1 MRHARA
7 VIIGGGIVGCSA
19 LWHLAQK
26 GWTDLLL
33 LERDELTAGST
44 WHAAGN
50 CPTFS
55 TSWALLNLQRYSTR
69 LYPRLAAL
77 TGSEI
82 NYHVTGSIRLAQGQA
97 RLEEY
102 RHIAA
107 VANQLDCGFEVLPPA
122 DLKRRYPYLE
132 TAGLQGGLWDPA
144 DGDIDPSQ
152 VTQAFAAGARSLG
165 ATILRQCPV
174 TAMARDGDG
183 WRLSTPQGEIQAE
196 IVINAAGY
204 RAGEVAALVGQ
215 RLPIV
220 SLQHQYLVTES
231 LPDLAGAGPK
241 LPLLRDPDDSYYL
254 RQERDGLL
262 LGPYEKERAVA
273 VWDEGIPPGF
283 VAELF
288 PDDLERLERYIE
300 LAVGRVPLLGQ
311 AGVKRVVNGPIPYTP
326 DGNPLIGP
334 AFQPGLDLRG
344 LYLCCAFSFGVV
356 QGGGAGKAIAD
367 WIVEGEPEWDL
378 WALDPRRFTGHCDQ
392 AYTRAKAL
400 EVYENEYAVAFPH
413 QEWPA
418 ARPVKTT
425 PLTAVL
431 AAEGAVFG
439 ARNGWER
446 ALWFKPPGFAGDP
459 DEKTFHRP
467 VWFAAV
473 AADCRAVREA
483 CGLVEIPGFSKLR
496 VTGPGAAA
504 QLDRLLA
511 TRLPPVGQVRLAYGL
526 TASGG
531 VLVETTVVRLA
542 EEDFLLAS
550 AAAAEWHDWQWLLAG
565 LPDTVAVA
573 NVTERQDTLAL
584 SGPGSRAVLEQAS
597 GQSLPDSALPW
608 RHALWL
614 EIAGARVLVLRFG
627 YSGELGY
634 ELHLEPAQ
642 GPTVCAALRAAGAR
656 LIGNQALDSLRL
668 EKGYPAWKSELEI
681 KVSALASGLERFIA
695 WNKGDF
701 VGRDALLAERAHGPR
716 RCLALL
722 ALDPGTAEAL
732 PLAPVWRSGRLV
744 GQVTSGTFGH
754 WVGRSLALAYLEPG
768 EALVGTR
775 LQVEVLGERR
785 EALVVPRPL
794 HDPENRRMKG

>member
-1 MRHARA
+1 MRHAR
-7 VIIGGGIVGCSA
+7 VVVIGGGIVGCSA
-19 LWHLAQK
+19 LWHLARK
-26 GWTDLLL
+26 GWKDLLL

-50 CPTFS
+50 CPNFS

-69 LYPRLAAL
+69 LYRELGQL
-77 TGSEI
+77 TGSAI
-82 NYHVTGSIRLAQGQA
+82 NYHVTGSIRLAQGRT
-97 RLEEY
+97 RLDEY
-102 RHIAA
+102 RHVAA
-107 VANQLDCGFEVLPPA
+107 VANMLDLGFEVLPPEE
-122 DLKRRYPYLE
+122 LKRRYPPLE
-132 TAGLQGGLWDPA
+132 TAGLLGGLWDPG

-152 VTQAFAAGARSLG
+152 ATQAFAAGARALG
-165 ATILRQCPV
+165 ATILRGCPV
-174 TAMARDGDG
+174 TAMARQGGG
-183 WRLSTPQGEIQAE
+183 WRLTTPQGEIQAE
-196 IVINAAGY
+196 TVVNAAGY

-220 SLQHQYLVTES
+220 SLQHQYLVTEG
-231 LPDLAGAGPK
+231 LPELAGAGPK

-273 VWDEGIPPGF
+273 VWEEGIPPGF

-300 LAVGRVPLLGQ
+300 LAVGRVPLLGR

-367 WIVEGEPEWDL
+367 IVAEGESEWDL

-400 EVYENEYAVAFPH
+400 EVYQNEYAVSAPH

-418 ARPVKTT
+418 GRPAKTT
-425 PLTAVL
+425 PLTAIL

-446 ALWFKPPGFAGDP
+446 ALWFRRGGEQVDAAPG
-459 DEKTFHRP
+459 FHRP
-467 VWFAAV
+467 PWFESV
-473 AADCRAVREA
+473 AADCRVVREA
-483 CGLVEIPGFSKLR
+483 AGLVEIPGFSKFSLE
-496 VTGPGAAA
+496 GPGAAA
-504 QLDRLLA
+504 HLDRLLA

-526 TASGG
+526 TPAGG
-531 VLVETTVVRLA
+531 VLAETTVVRLA
-542 EEDFLLAS
+542 AERFLLAS
-550 AAAAEWHDWQWLLAG
+550 AAAAEWHDWQWLTAG
-565 LPDTVAVA
+565 LPAGVSVA
-573 NVTERQDTLAL
+573 NVTAEQDTLAL
-584 SGPGSRAVLEQAS
+584 SGPLARQVLERTC
-597 GQSLPDSALPW
+597 GQGLADLPW
-608 RHALWL
+608 RHARELAV
-614 EIAGARVLVLRFG
+614 AGEAVLALRFG

-634 ELHLEPAQ
+634 ELHLGPAQ
-642 GPTVCAALRAAGAR
+642 GPAVFAALRAAGAGV
-656 LIGNQALDSLRL
+656 IGTHALDSLRL

-695 WNKGDF
+695 WDKDF
-701 VGRDALLAERAHGPR
+701 VGRAALLAERAAGPR
-716 RCLALL
+716 QVLALL
-722 ALDPGTAEAL
+722 ALEPGTAEAL
-732 PLAPVWRSGRLV
+732 PLAPVFRAGRRV
-744 GQVTSGTFGH
+744 GLITSGAYGH

-768 EALVGTR
+768 EALVGTQ
-775 LQVEVLGERR
+775 LTVELLGERR
-785 EALVVPRPL
+785 GALVVPRPL

>member
-7 VIIGGGIVGCSA
+7 VVIGGGIVGCSA
-19 LWHLAQK
+19 LWHLARK
-26 GWTDLLL
+26 GWKDLLL

-50 CPTFS
+50 CPNFS

-69 LYPRLAAL
+69 LYRELGQL
-77 TGSEI
+77 TASAI
-82 NYHVTGSIRLAQGQA
+82 NYHVTGSIRLAQGRT

-102 RHIAA
+102 RHVAA
-107 VANQLDCGFEVLPPA
+107 VANMLDLGFEVLPPEE
-122 DLKRRYPYLE
+122 LKRRYPPLE
-132 TAGLQGGLWDPA
+132 TAGLLGGLWDPG

-152 VTQAFAAGARSLG
+152 ATQAFAAGARALG
-165 ATILRQCPV
+165 ATILRGCPV
-174 TAMARDGDG
+174 TAMARQGGG
-183 WRLSTPQGEIQAE
+183 WRLTTPQGEIQAE
-196 IVINAAGY
+196 TVVNAAGY

-220 SLQHQYLVTES
+220 SLQHQYLVTEG
-231 LPDLAGAGPK
+231 LPELAGAGPK

-273 VWDEGIPPGF
+273 VWEEGIPPGF

-300 LAVGRVPLLGQ
+300 LAVGRVPLLGR

-334 AFQPGLDLRG
+334 AFPPGLALRG

-367 WIVEGEPEWDL
+367 IVAEGESEWDL
-378 WALDPRRFTGHCDQ
+378 WALDPRRFTGHCDL

-400 EVYENEYAVAFPH
+400 EIYQNEYAVSAPH

-418 ARPVKTT
+418 GRPAKTT
-425 PLTAVL
+425 PLTAIL

-446 ALWFKPPGFAGDP
+446 ALWFRRGGEQDDAAPG
-459 DEKTFHRP
+459 FHRP
-467 VWFAAV
+467 PWFESV
-473 AADCRAVREA
+473 AADCRVVREA
-483 CGLVEIPGFSKLR
+483 AGLVEIPGFSKFSLE
-496 VTGPGAAA
+496 GPGAAA
-504 QLDRLLA
+504 HLDRLLA

-526 TASGG
+526 TPAGG
-531 VLVETTVVRLA
+531 VLAETTVVRLA
-542 EEDFLLAS
+542 AERFLIAS
-550 AAAAEWHDWQWLLAG
+550 AAAAEWHDWQWLTTG
-565 LPDTVAVA
+565 LPAGVTVA
-573 NVTERQDTLAL
+573 NVTAEQDTLAL
-584 SGPGSRAVLEQAS
+584 SGPLARQVLERAC
-597 GQSLPDSALPW
+597 GQGLADLPW
-608 RHALWL
+608 RHARELAV
-614 EIAGARVLVLRFG
+614 AGEAVLALRFG

-642 GPTVCAALRAAGAR
+642 GPAVFAALRAAGAGA
-656 LIGNQALDSLRL
+656 IGTHALDSLRL

-681 KVSALASGLERFIA
+681 KISALAGGLERFIA
-695 WNKGDF
+695 WDKDF
-701 VGRDALLAERAHGPR
+701 VGRAALLAERAAGPR
-716 RCLALL
+716 QVLALL
-722 ALDPGTAEAL
+722 ALEPGDAEAL
-732 PLAPVWRSGRLV
+732 PLAPVFRAGRRV
-744 GQVTSGTFGH
+744 GLITSGAYGH

-768 EALVGTR
+768 EALVGTQ
-775 LQVEVLGERR
+775 LTVELLGERQG
-785 EALVVPRPL
+785 ALVVPRPL
-794 HDPENRRMKG
+794 HDPENRRLKG

>member
-1 MRHARA
+1 MHHARA
-7 VIIGGGIVGCSA
+7 VVIGGGIVGCSA
-19 LWHLAQK
+19 LWHLARK
-26 GWTDLLL
+26 GWKDLVL

-50 CPTFS
+50 CPNFS

-69 LYPRLAAL
+69 LYRELGQL
-77 TGSEI
+77 TGCAI
-82 NYHVTGSIRLAQGQA
+82 TYHVTGSIRLAQGRT

-102 RHIAA
+102 RHVAA
-107 VANQLDCGFEVLPPA
+107 VANTLDLGFELLPP
-122 DLKRRYPYLE
+122 DELKRRYPPLE
-132 TAGLQGGLWDPA
+132 TAGLLGGLWDPG

-152 VTQAFAAGARSLG
+152 ATQAFAGGARALG
-165 ATILRQCPV
+165 ATILRGCPV
-174 TAMARDGDG
+174 TAMARRGEG
-183 WRLSTPQGEIQAE
+183 WRLVTPQGEIQAE
-196 IVINAAGY
+196 IVINTAGY

-215 RLPIV
+215 RLPLV
-220 SLQHQYLVTES
+220 SLQHQYLVTEG
-231 LPDLAGAGPK
+231 LPELAGPGAK

-344 LYLCCAFSFGVV
+344 LYLCCAFSFGIV

-367 WIVEGEPEWDL
+367 IVAEGESEWDL
-378 WALDPRRFTGHCDQ
+378 WALDPRRFTGHCDRT
-392 AYTRAKAL
+392 YTRAKAL
-400 EVYENEYAVAFPH
+400 ELYQNEYAVSTPH

-418 ARPVKTT
+418 GRPARTT

-446 ALWFKPPGFAGDP
+446 PLWFRPAGFAGP
-459 DEKTFHRP
+459 TQATSFQRQP
-467 VWFAAV
+467 WFDAV
-473 AADCRAVREA
+473 AAECRAVREA
-483 CGLVEIPGFSKLR
+483 AGLVVIPGFSR
-496 VTGPGAAA
+496 FRIEGPGSAAH
-504 QLDRLLA
+504 LDRLLA
-511 TRLPPVGQVRLAYGL
+511 TPLPPVGQVRLAYGL

-531 VLVETTVVRLA
+531 VLVETTVIRLA
-542 EEDFLLAS
+542 EECFLLAS
-550 AAAAEWHDWQWLLAG
+550 AAAAEWHDWAWLAANLPAG
-565 LPDTVAVA
+565 VTLA
-573 NVTERQDTLAL
+573 NVTTQQETLAL
-584 SGPGSRAVLEQAS
+584 SGPRSREILERAS
-597 GQSLPDSALPW
+597 GASLADLRW
-608 RHALWL
+608 RHARDFTV
-614 EIAGARVLVLRFG
+614 AGETMMVLRFG

-634 ELHLEPAQ
+634 ELHPRLEQ
-642 GPTVCAALRAAGAR
+642 GPAVYALLRAAGAR
-656 LIGNQALDSLRL
+656 PAGTLALDSLRL

-695 WNKGDF
+695 WDKGDF
-701 VGRDALLAERAHGPR
+701 VGRAALLAERAAGPR
-716 RCLALL
+716 QVLALL
-722 ALDPGTAEAL
+722 ALDPGETEAL
-732 PLAPVWRSGRLV
+732 PLAPVWRAGRRV
-744 GQVTSGTFGH
+744 GLVTSGAFGH

-768 EALVGTR
+768 EALVGTQ
-775 LQVEVLGERR
+775 LTVDVLGERR
-785 EALVVPRPL
+785 GALVVPRPL